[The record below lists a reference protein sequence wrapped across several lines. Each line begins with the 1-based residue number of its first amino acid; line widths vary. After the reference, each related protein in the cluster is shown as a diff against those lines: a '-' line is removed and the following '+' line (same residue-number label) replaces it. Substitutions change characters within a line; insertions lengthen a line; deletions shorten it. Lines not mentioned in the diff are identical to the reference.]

1 MPEQIAKNI
10 QSGNDQEPVP
20 VLIWIHGG
28 AFFLGSNRDEYV
40 YSRDFIAYGLHCK
53 TLQTMDHSGTARRE
67 AIQNYVT

>member
-40 YSRDFIAYGLHCK
+40 YSRDLLISYGLNCK
-53 TLQTMDHSGTARRE
+53 LYRQWTIVVPRG
-67 AIQNYVT
+67 AIQNHVT